1 MFRVRGSAVA
11 AAAVVGVGERVVV
24 VVVVEF
30 VDFVE
35 AIDVF
40 RIYIYILG
48 R

>member
-11 AAAVVGVGERVVV
+11 AAAVVGVGERV